1 MAERIAAA
9 SDTVG
14 GATAGLTDVAELP
27 GAD

>member
-27 GAD
+27 GSD